1 MGVVKKENTAALAFR
16 RYRRLGLDAPM
27 PTEDRYRRICGLSAS
42 DTDRA
47 ELLAVWETLHLL
59 LAFRDDS
66 ALRAVRAL
74 WMEEG
79 ETVSAFSLAD
89 GCSDRATFR
98 RLAAVRDCFTRLC
111 GEFEKENP

>member
-1 MGVVKKENTAALAFR
+1 MGVVRKENTSALAFR
-16 RYRRLGLDAPM
+16 RYKRLGLDSPM
-27 PTEDRYRRICGLSAS
+27 PAEDRYRRICGLAAS